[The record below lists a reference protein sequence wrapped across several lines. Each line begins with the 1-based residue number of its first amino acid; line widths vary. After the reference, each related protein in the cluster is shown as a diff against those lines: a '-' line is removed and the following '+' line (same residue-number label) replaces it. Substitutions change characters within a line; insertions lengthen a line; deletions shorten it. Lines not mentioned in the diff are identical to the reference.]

1 MRKTYQLSYHCN
13 IFIIYTLDLIIFM
26 QSLSVTRKIK
36 AESEV
41 GHNGG
46 CAQSFRQGMVQC
58 YSPHVIPCLA
68 GTLEISHFVLDF
80 LCLWKDIQVFL
91 IIVEVSQIHDEV
103 DEGSYLVD
111 LLILMFWIGSKITD
125 CLLVPCSRGGIPL
138 QKLRSPLAMVSTF
151 CAAQNI

>member
-58 YSPHVIPCLA
+58 
-68 GTLEISHFVLDF
+68 
-80 LCLWKDIQVFL
+80 
-91 IIVEVSQIHDEV
+91 
-103 DEGSYLVD
+103 
-111 LLILMFWIGSKITD
+111 
-125 CLLVPCSRGGIPL
+125 
-138 QKLRSPLAMVSTF
+138 
-151 CAAQNI
+151 